1 MRLTLAEQLLLIATH
16 DRKGSKLMAASTAL
30 PYGIAG
36 GLLLEASMG
45 GKLMWREKRL
55 AVIDRSPT
63 GDALIDEALEQIAMA
78 PKERDAKYWVSRL
91 ARKIK
96 KIERRTSE
104 SLVEKGVL
112 RHEEKHFLWVIPYQ
126 RFPERDPQPERLVRE
141 RLYDVISGRIAPSD
155 RHVALIS
162 LVFACGLLNE
172 VVPKGERREAKKR
185 VKEMLKGEAVGKAV
199 SAVVEEINA
208 AVMVAVV
215 AAGAA
220 SAASSS

>member
-1 MRLTLAEQLLLIATH
+1 MHLTLAEQLLLIETN
-16 DRKGSKLMAASTAL
+16 DEKGSKLMAGSTAL
-30 PYGIAG
+30 PYGMAG
-36 GLLLEASMG
+36 GLLLELSMAG
-45 GKLMWREKRL
+45 RL
-55 AVIDRSPT
+55 AWHDTRIMVTDRRPT
-63 GDALIDEALEQIAMA
+63 GDGLIDEALEIIAAA
-78 PKERDAKYWVSRL
+78 PKEKDAKYWVSRL

-96 KIERRTSE
+96 RIERRGYE
-104 SLVEKGVL
+104 ALVEKGVL

-141 RLYDVISGRIAPSD
+141 RLYDVIGGRIAPTD
-155 RHVALIS
+155 RIVALLS

-172 VVPKGERREAKKR
+172 VVPKGERREAKKK
-185 VKEMLKGEAVGKAV
+185 VKEMLKGEKVGKAV
-199 SAVVEEINA
+199 SAVVEEINS